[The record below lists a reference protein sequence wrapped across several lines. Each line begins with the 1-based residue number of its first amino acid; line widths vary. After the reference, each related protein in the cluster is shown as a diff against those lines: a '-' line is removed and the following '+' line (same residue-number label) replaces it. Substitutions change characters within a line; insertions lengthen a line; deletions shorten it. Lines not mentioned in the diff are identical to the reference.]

1 MNDQLELGKLGEKIA
16 REFLEK
22 KNYQIIA
29 QNYKNYFGE
38 MDLIARC
45 GNFFIFIEVK
55 TRLKNTFGPP
65 EESIN
70 RQKQKK
76 LIRIS
81 NQYLLENKIEEENY
95 RIDCL
100 AIEID
105 KIKKCATVR
114 HIKDA
119 VKYF

>member
-1 MNDQLELGKLGEKIA
+1 MNDQQELGKFGEKIA

-22 KNYQIIA
+22 KNYQIIT

-38 MDLIARC
+38 IDLIAKDS
-45 GNFFIFIEVK
+45 NFFVFIEVK
-55 TRLKNTFGPP
+55 TRLKNTFGRP

-105 KIKKCATVR
+105 ETKKRAVIR